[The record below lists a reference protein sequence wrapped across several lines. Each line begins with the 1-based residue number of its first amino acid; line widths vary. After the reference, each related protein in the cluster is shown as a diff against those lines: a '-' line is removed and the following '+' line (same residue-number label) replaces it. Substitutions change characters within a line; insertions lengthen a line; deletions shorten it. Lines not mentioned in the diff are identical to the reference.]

1 MRWTGLMSTAF
12 FLMSVSPDG
21 LSPASPVM
29 TVPPTGVLVTVTEV
43 RPEAATLWTRA
54 DGPQAVTIRYA
65 PEDDPASARTV
76 AAHARRG
83 SDFTITTRLQRLRAG
98 TRYVYEVAQGRERV
112 SGTFRTAP
120 AADADGPVRVL
131 WSGDLGGAGYCRDVE
146 DGYPIFDAMAR
157 RQADF
162 FLFVGD
168 TIYADHLCGARPHA
182 DGAGFIAETLPGF
195 HAKHRYNRSDAAVQR
210 FMRATPVYAIW
221 DDHEVRNNFAGPDD
235 PLMPLGRQ
243 AFTDYWG
250 VQGPPEDPAR
260 LYRRVRWGRHMDVFI
275 LDVRQYRSNNRVEDG
290 PGKTMLGGAQ
300 RAWLLDGLR
309 DSDATWKI
317 VVSPVPLG
325 MFTGGAYS
333 DSWSG
338 ANVVG
343 FRRPGI
349 GFVHERD
356 LLLRAAHDAAVTNL
370 VFLSGDVH
378 HAELL
383 RHEPSPGFVVH
394 EFVAGPLAAR
404 QGFRRF
410 LDRSLRSRS
419 LGSLGWAKNF
429 GEIVADGE
437 QLVVRVFDTS
447 GTARTG
453 LTLRATPAVLQARA
467 PKR

>member
-1 MRWTGLMSTAF
+1 MRWTRVMSTALL
-12 FLMSVSPDG
+12 LMSVSPNG
-21 LSPASPVM
+21 LSPASPVA
-29 TVPPTGVLVTVTEV
+29 TAPTGVLVTVAEV
-43 RPEAATLWTRA
+43 RPEAATLWMRA
-54 DGPQAVTIRYA
+54 DGPGAVTIRYA
-65 PEDDPASARTV
+65 PDDHPGRTRSV
-76 AAHARRG
+76 EVRPPWR
-83 SDFTITTRLQRLRAG
+83 SDFTISTRLHPLRAG
-98 TRYVYEVAQGRERV
+98 TRYVYEVVQGRERV

-120 AADADGPVRVL
+120 PPDADAPVRLL
-131 WSGDLGGAGYCRDVE
+131 WSGDLGGAGHCRDVE
-146 DGYPIFDAMAR
+146 DGYPIFDAMVR

-168 TIYADHLCGARPHA
+168 TIYADHTCGTRPHA
-182 DGAGFIAETLPGF
+182 EGAGFIAETLAGF

-221 DDHEVRNNFAGPDD
+221 DDHEVRNNFEGPDD

-250 VQGPPEDPAR
+250 VHGPREEPAR
-260 LYRRVRWGRHMDVFI
+260 LYRRVRWGRHIEVFI
-275 LDVRQYRSNNRVEDG
+275 LDVRQYRSANRTVDG
-290 PGKTMLGGAQ
+290 PDKTMLGVAQ

-325 MFTGGAYS
+325 MFTGGTYS

-343 FRRPGI
+343 LRRAGI

-356 LLLRAAHDAAVTNL
+356 MLLRAVRDAGVRNL

-383 RHEPSPGFVVH
+383 RHEPSPGFVLH

-410 LDRSLRSRS
+410 VDRSLGSRS
-419 LGSLGWAKNF
+419 LGSLGWANNF
-429 GEIVADGE
+429 GEIVVDGE
-437 QLVVRVFDTS
+437 QLVVNVLDTS
-447 GTARTG
+447 GTVRTG
-453 LTLRATPAVLQARA
+453 LGLRATPAGRPAHALAR
-467 PKR
+467 